1 MPPSVLKR
9 LTRKELRKL
18 PDQFSELYEYCTNL
32 QVLMRYN
39 ISLKEATL
47 SLGLLSSEEFDQLV
61 KPERKSRQIAENQ
74 LHRAITDHYCCCASL
89 QSCWVLTKRQHSV
102 TNRCKQAQKYMASNF
117 RRLQVYSPSISF
129 ERLYNSRVLWTLVV
143 GQPVSLC
150 VTIEFR
156 LLAVEDC

>member
-18 PDQFSELYEYCTNL
+18 PDQFNGLYEYSTNL
-32 QVLMRYN
+32 QVIMRCN

-61 KPERKSRQIAENQ
+61 KPERKSQQIAENQ
-74 LHRAITDHYCCCASL
+74 LHRAITDHYCCCASP

-117 RRLQVYSPSISF
+117 RRLQVYSPAS
-129 ERLYNSRVLWTLVV
+129 RLKDCTMAVFCGFLF
-143 GQPVSLC
+143 GQPVSRC

-156 LLAVEDC
+156 LLAVEDS